1 MDRMP
6 LFDHR
11 IAEDNKMMNRH
22 IEVVVDDDNNN
33 NNNTKNVHYQLRIV
47 DKMPNSMKLIS
58 LVF

>member
-11 IAEDNKMMNRH
+11 IDEDNKMMNRH
-22 IEVVVDDDNNN
+22 IEVDDDN

-47 DKMPNSMKLIS
+47 DEQMFDKMSNLIS

>member
-11 IAEDNKMMNRH
+11 IDEDNKMMNRR
-22 IEVVVDDDNNN
+22 IEVDDDN